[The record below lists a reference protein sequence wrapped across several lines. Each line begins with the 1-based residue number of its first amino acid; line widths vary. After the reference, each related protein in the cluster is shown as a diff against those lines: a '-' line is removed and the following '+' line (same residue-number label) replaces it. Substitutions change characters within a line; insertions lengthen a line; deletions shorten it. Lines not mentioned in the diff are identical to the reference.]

1 MKLVSTES
9 YNKLKP
15 IVTLP
20 PPTVLNDPFQ
30 EMDRAIKQFI
40 QSRSLLMGMTV
51 LQLLWLTAILVTGT
65 SSNINLIVG
74 LGVYSLCVGVIA
86 LVLPGNLLSK
96 LLTFNVWLR
105 QNQIRFLLILSLTVI
120 LGGVLY
126 AGAQRVWGDE
136 ERSFRV
142 ANLISAKGVEGAYQ
156 ESGWLNKKHP
166 PFMPLLYSLTLDLT
180 GASLFH
186 LRLVSVLFLAATSV
200 ATYYLGRE
208 LYGRKTGYLASLLFV
223 TFPLVIRLGTSAMM
237 DIQLTLF
244 FTLAVLAS
252 IYLTRAPSYKIAI
265 VTGLIIGLGL
275 LTKYIMVLVFGVLV
289 MCIVFLPAFRRQK
302 SYFLLAFV
310 ISISLFSGWLAYANH
325 IGILAGQI
333 EKIKQLSG
341 VYYLFETQG
350 EDSQSVASAPGTE
363 ETATSAS
370 AMKSGIFRLGLE
382 TLFTRLPSSF
392 GVYYLPYVVFGA
404 IFLLKRREQSDV
416 LLLFW
421 VGVVFGVL
429 FLTLPDHRYF
439 LPAFPGIAIMISQ
452 VFKRFS
458 ENTERA
464 ILLSFLFLGA
474 NLYLFANWVR
484 EAHLFL

>member
-1 MKLVSTES
+1 MKLVSSES
-9 YNKLKP
+9 YNNLEP
-15 IVTLP
+15 GITLP
-20 PPTVLNDPFQ
+20 TPGVLNDPLY
-30 EMDRAIKQFI
+30 EMDRAIKQFL
-40 QSRSLLMGMTV
+40 QGRYLLIGMTI
-51 LQLLWLTAILVTGT
+51 LQLLWLTAILLTGT

-74 LGVYSLCVGVIA
+74 LGFYSFCMGVIT
-86 LVLPGNLLSK
+86 LFLPGSFFSK
-96 LLTFNVWLR
+96 LSIFMVWLR
-105 QNQIRFLLILSLTVI
+105 QNQIRFLLILSLAVI
-120 LGGVLY
+120 LGGILY
-126 AGAQRVWGDE
+126 AGVQRVSGDE

-142 ANLISAKGVEGAYQ
+142 ANLISARGVEGAYQ

-166 PFMPLLYSLTLDLT
+166 PFIPLLYSLTLDLS

-186 LRLVSVLFLAATSV
+186 LRLVSVLFLVATSV

-208 LYGRKTGYLASLLFV
+208 LYGRKTGYLASLLFM
-223 TFPLVIRLGTSAMM
+223 TFPLVVRLGTSAMM

-244 FTLAVLAS
+244 FTLALLAS
-252 IYLTRAPSYKIAI
+252 IYLTRAPSYKLAI
-265 VTGLIIGLGL
+265 LTGLIIGIGL

-302 SYFLLAFV
+302 SYFLLVFV
-310 ISISLFSGWLAYANH
+310 VSISLFSGWLAYANH
-325 IGILAGQI
+325 IGILTGQI

-341 VYYLFETQG
+341 VYYLFETQDK
-350 EDSQSVASAPGTE
+350 DSQSVASAPGPE
-363 ETATSAS
+363 ETVNSAS
-370 AMKSGIFRLGLE
+370 TMKSGIFRLGLE

>member
-9 YNKLKP
+9 YNKLEP
-15 IVTLP
+15 IVTLRT
-20 PPTVLNDPFQ
+20 PTVLNDPFQ

-74 LGVYSLCVGVIA
+74 LGVYSLCVGVIT
-86 LVLPGNLLSK
+86 LFLPGNLLSK
-96 LLTFNVWLR
+96 LLIFNVWLR
-105 QNQIRFLLILSLTVI
+105 QNQIRFLLILSLAVI

-126 AGAQRVWGDE
+126 AGAQRAWGDE

-302 SYFLLAFV
+302 SYFLLVFV
-310 ISISLFSGWLAYANH
+310 VSISLFSGWLAYANH

-341 VYYLFETQG
+341 VYYLFETQD
-350 EDSQSVASAPGTE
+350 EDSQSAAALVTE
-363 ETATSAS
+363 GAVNSAS

-392 GVYYLPYVVFGA
+392 GVYYLPHIVFAA
-404 IFLLKRREQSDV
+404 IFLLKRREQSDL

>member
-1 MKLVSTES
+1 MDSLKLVSTES

-74 LGVYSLCVGVIA
+74 LGVYSLCVGVIT
-86 LVLPGNLLSK
+86 LFLPGNLLSK
-96 LLTFNVWLR
+96 LLIFNVWLR
-105 QNQIRFLLILSLTVI
+105 QNQIRFLLILSLAVI

-126 AGAQRVWGDE
+126 AGAQRAWGDE

-142 ANLISAKGVEGAYQ
+142 ANLISAKGVQGAYQ

-244 FTLAVLAS
+244 FTLALLAS

-275 LTKYIMVLVFGVLV
+275 LTKYIMVLVFGVIV

-310 ISISLFSGWLAYANH
+310 ISISLFSG
-325 IGILAGQI
+325 
-333 EKIKQLSG
+333 
-341 VYYLFETQG
+341 
-350 EDSQSVASAPGTE
+350 
-363 ETATSAS
+363 
-370 AMKSGIFRLGLE
+370 
-382 TLFTRLPSSF
+382 
-392 GVYYLPYVVFGA
+392 
-404 IFLLKRREQSDV
+404 
-416 LLLFW
+416 
-421 VGVVFGVL
+421 
-429 FLTLPDHRYF
+429 
-439 LPAFPGIAIMISQ
+439 
-452 VFKRFS
+452 
-458 ENTERA
+458 
-464 ILLSFLFLGA
+464 
-474 NLYLFANWVR
+474 
-484 EAHLFL
+484 